1 MNCFFLEKVEN
12 LRGRLPLATGDPLNK
27 LREAQRNKKCTFSF
41 MPTNQ
46 SDVLKCIKALKN
58 SNATGIDF
66 IDTRSLKLV
75 ADLIA
80 PALAHI
86 INLSIELSIFPQC
99 WKWAKVIPL

>member
-1 MNCFFLEKVEN
+1 
-12 LRGRLPLATGDPLNK
+12 
-27 LREAQRNKKCTFSF
+27 
-41 MPTNQ
+41 MPTNE

-86 INLSIELSIFPQC
+86 INLSMKTGIYPKS
-99 WKWAKVIPL
+99 WK